1 MDCPK
6 CGKKIAEGH
15 MYCEDC
21 GHEINLVPEF
31 EAEVE
36 ESMAESIRSIV
47 DQAELQEE
55 VPGTPAVDKSQNPKS
70 FSIKNILFF
79 VSGSTLTVLAFAV
92 AFVLMAATTIWKHST
107 FIHEMIIEYYLDD
120 GSMENA
126 IDYLEQTIERAPDV
140 TAHRFRLC
148 ELYME
153 DGREDKALEIYKII
167 AVSEQF
173 TFEEQLAAAE
183 RVVQYYEN
191 AKDYH
196 SIAEY
201 LNTLQNKDMQ
211 LAFWE
216 YMAPSVTFSQPEG
229 NYATLITLKLES
241 EGMGTIHYT
250 TDGSVPTAESP
261 EFAGTIFLE
270 VGDNAVSAVFIN
282 EFGVSGQ
289 VVTKNYF
296 IEDKK
301 VSPPEVLI
309 YSGVYTCPIK
319 VEATAGYGCRIY
331 YTTDGSMPSA
341 YSNRYTSALHAPS
354 GKTVYKFIA
363 VDSKGRYSEVI
374 TREIQ
379 VNLDTNMTIDEG
391 RQILMDYMVNQG
403 MNPDGA
409 GHILL
414 DETHILIYEYLYPV
428 SVEVGR
434 DCYYFAEVSR
444 DTTTQEQHR
453 TGTYYGVD
461 IRTKEIYTFT
471 Q

>member
-15 MYCEDC
+15 MYCEEC

-31 EAEVE
+31 EAEIE
-36 ESMAESIRSIV
+36 ESMAESIRAIV
-47 DQAELQEE
+47 NQAELHDTATAE
-55 VPGTPAVDKSQNPKS
+55 PVDDKYQKPKS

-79 VSGSTLTVLAFAV
+79 VSGSTLTVLAFAI
-92 AFVLMAATTIWKHST
+92 AFVVMAAATIWKHST
-107 FIHEMIIEYYLDD
+107 FIHEMIVEYYLDD

-126 IDYLEQTIERAPDV
+126 IAYLEQTIEKAPDV
-140 TAHRFRLC
+140 TAHRFKLC
-148 ELYME
+148 ELYMA

-183 RVVQYYEN
+183 RVVQYYEK
-191 AKDYH
+191 AEDY
-196 SIAEY
+196 SGIAEY

-229 NYATLITLKLES
+229 NYASLITLKLES

-250 TDGSVPTAESP
+250 MDGSVPTAESP

-270 VGDNAVSAVFIN
+270 VGENAVSAVFIN
-282 EFGVSGQ
+282 EFGVSGEI
-289 VVTKNYF
+289 VTKNYF

-301 VSPPEVLI
+301 VSPPEVLV
-309 YSGVYTCPIK
+309 YSGVYTCPIT

-341 YSNRYTSALHAPS
+341 YSNRYTTALHAPI

-374 TREIQ
+374 SREIQ
-379 VNLDTNMTIDEG
+379 VNLDTDMTTAEG
-391 RQILMDYMVNQG
+391 TQILVEHMVNQG

-428 SVEVGR
+428 SIEVGR
-434 DCYYFAEVSR
+434 DCYYYAEVSR
-444 DTTTQEQHR
+444 DLTTQEQHR